1 MGQFLSCFDG
11 ETKITI
17 NKHTLIV
24 KSVLGEGG
32 FSIVSIAEDANR
44 PNRRYALKKIICHD
58 DEQEREALREVEL
71 YRMFDHENLMKVIDS
86 AVIPSLHPGSHLRD
100 VYIVLPFYPRGTL
113 QDKIESLKA
122 EGKQFT
128 EKEIISLFKGICHGV
143 QALHHYTPAMRNN
156 RSPYAHRDLKPG
168 NVLLSDGSSDDSV
181 SQSTSRSSLI
191 TSSPSSASLEKLVP
205 IVMDFGSMAPAQ
217 VKITTRLEALQ
228 LQDLA
233 AEKCSMP
240 YRAPELFDVP
250 SDTVIDE
257 RVDIWSL
264 GCILYSLLYLQS
276 PFESLVNDQGGS
288 IALAVMSGR
297 VNFPATPRQPE
308 SLKNLIKFMLV
319 VNHEQRPFI
328 DQVIEKINS
337 LPGQL

>member
-1 MGQFLSCFDG
+1 
-11 ETKITI
+11 
-17 NKHTLIV
+17 
-24 KSVLGEGG
+24 
-32 FSIVSIAEDANR
+32 
-44 PNRRYALKKIICHD
+44 
-58 DEQEREALREVEL
+58 
-71 YRMFDHENLMKVIDS
+71 
-86 AVIPSLHPGSHLRD
+86 
-100 VYIVLPFYPRGTL
+100 
-113 QDKIESLKA
+113 
-122 EGKQFT
+122 
-128 EKEIISLFKGICHGV
+128 
-143 QALHHYTPAMRNN
+143 MRNN

-257 RVDIWSL
+257 RVDIW
-264 GCILYSLLYLQS
+264 
-276 PFESLVNDQGGS
+276 VS
-288 IALAVMSGR
+288 I
-297 VNFPATPRQPE
+297 F
-308 SLKNLIKFMLV
+308 
-319 VNHEQRPFI
+319 
-328 DQVIEKINS
+328 
-337 LPGQL
+337 